1 MLLPESIHD
10 RNEIIYLSVE
20 AWDRLVTRENTIARQ
35 MELVAD
41 DYEVKALAE
50 RVETP
55 TRWRMY
61 E

>member
-1 MLLPESIHD
+1 MLLPDNIHD
-10 RNEIIYLSVE
+10 RNTIIYLSVE
-20 AWDRLVTRENTIARQ
+20 AWDRLVVRENTVARQ

-41 DYEVKALAE
+41 DYENQAQSA
-50 RVETP
+50 RVEPP